1 MDGLD
6 GTRKYQSKHTHILM
20 EDTICKMVAG
30 AFGHIRIMGETA
42 PLTLTLSATTTAL
55 TTIYIIISLSFNKN
69 QQ

>member
-42 PLTLTLSATTTAL
+42 P
-55 TTIYIIISLSFNKN
+55 YHY
-69 QQ
+69 